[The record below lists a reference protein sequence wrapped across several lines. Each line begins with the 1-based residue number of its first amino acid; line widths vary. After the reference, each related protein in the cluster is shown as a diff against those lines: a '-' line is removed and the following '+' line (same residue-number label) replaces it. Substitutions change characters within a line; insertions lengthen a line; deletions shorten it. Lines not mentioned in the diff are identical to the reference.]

1 MSNPATPFK
10 TAVLL
15 APLLAGVLALHAW
28 GDPVADRVA
37 RRVDLW
43 QYPEIS
49 RQPFVLRF
57 PRGSDAE
64 RWAPGE
70 LARFPDEAVR
80 TAAPLLDLRRP
91 SWTAPVILFA
101 PDYASRRLAGAHA
114 EALKENESV
123 YDPERRAVFVRM
135 GQVIEQSQVTSAI
148 HRGIARLLLYEA
160 GSTRWSPWLTEGLVG
175 LLEHSKV
182 ADAKAAG
189 EDLPALNLLLTA
201 READF
206 HGREGPAYARGAR
219 LLAAY
224 LLDTS
229 PREFAAY
236 CRASQAEGQVPLSRF
251 LERFASPIA
260 EQAAWRDWL
269 QGQK

>member
-1 MSNPATPFK
+1 MTNPGVPFK

-15 APLLAGVLALHAW
+15 APLLAGILALHAW
-28 GDPVADRVA
+28 GDPAADHVA

-49 RQPFVLRF
+49 RLPFVLRF
-57 PRGSDAE
+57 PRGSDVE

-70 LARFPDEAVR
+70 LVRFPDEAVR
-80 TAAPLLDLRRP
+80 TAAPLLDLRKP
-91 SWTAPVILFA
+91 TFTVPVLLLA

-114 EALKENESV
+114 DMKENESV
-123 YDPERRAVFVRM
+123 YDPERRAVIVRM
-135 GQVIEQSQVTSAI
+135 GQNIEQSQVTTAI

-160 GSTRWSPWLTEGLVG
+160 GSPRWSPWLAEGLVG
-175 LLEHSKV
+175 LLEHSKG
-182 ADAKAAG
+182 ADAKAVG
-189 EDLPALNLLLTA
+189 EELPALNLLLTA

-206 HGREGPAYARGAR
+206 HGHDGPAYARGAR
-219 LLAAY
+219 LLVAY
-224 LLDTS
+224 LWESS

-251 LERFASPIA
+251 LERFTNPIA
-260 EQAAWRDWL
+260 EQAAWREWL
-269 QGQK
+269 QAQK